1 MSVELKVT
9 LVGDDPQ
16 QQQAFN
22 QPSTA
27 PAASSTQPESTTTQ
41 PTQPASSQPSVAP
54 NVSSSSTPADQPGIV
69 PPPIAGQET
78 RLIDTIEK
86 LIESLEELST
96 GKSPSSQTPQ
106 ASAPQS
112 WFERFSA
119 NVDKKIEEFGLANT
133 AIGNLVSGASRS
145 FSGLGTRATQFA
157 SSVFGAGAGQAAVAG
172 GEAAA
177 GAGAAGAATGA
188 GAAAGAGATAAATAA
203 GPLIAVALAAGLAAL
218 SVKKFMEAVDSVA
231 KDLADLS
238 PDIAIGQ
245 AQSDMRM
252 ELMRLDRAQRI
263 GPDVANLNNAQN
275 RLFESMYEVQT
286 KIYELIFKASPLIET
301 GINFLDVLVNGIN
314 VQIATLAQIKAL
326 MTPFDLSDD
335 VQALKDFIKANKDLA
350 DSMKTLIEG
359 DTPQFQGL
367 DPILAEILTMNGNP
381 GQPPPPPKIP
391 RGPGGGR
398 GRGARP

>member
-1 MSVELKVT
+1 MNSVGRT
-9 LVGDDPQ
+9 Q
-16 QQQAFN
+16 SN
-22 QPSTA
+22 SCRRRSTA
-27 PAASSTQPESTTTQ
+27 AAGLQPAVYRSRCFVNSTRVDDHTT
-41 PTQPASSQPSVAP
+41 TQPASSLPSVTP

-96 GKSPSSQTPQ
+96 GKSPSGQIPQ
-106 ASAPQS
+106 PSAPQS

-172 GEAAA
+172 GETA
-177 GAGAAGAATGA
+177 GAGAAVGAEAGA

-263 GPDVANLNNAQN
+263 GPEVAGLNNAQN
-275 RLFESMYEVQT
+275 RLQESMYELQT
-286 KIYELIFKASPLIET
+286 KFYEVVSKFAPFIET
-301 GINFLDVLVNGIN
+301 GVNILDIGIN
-314 VQIATLAQIKAL
+314 TFSARIADINATLALFTLDKEDDKRAAESVAKAAE
-326 MTPFDLSDD
+326 
-335 VQALKDFIKANKDLA
+335 ALNNAYARLA
-350 DSMKTLIEG
+350 GVPTQEEQNINNMIESMLG
-359 DTPQFQGL
+359 FGPQPQG
-367 DPILAEILTMNGNP
+367 N
-381 GQPPPPPKIP
+381 QPPPIP
-391 RGPGGGR
+391 RQGR
-398 GRGARP
+398 K